1 MKINRLTSD
10 FRPSLGEMFFLDT
23 NVWLYLYYP
32 HFSKNDQRL
41 ADLYSAFF
49 AKVAAEPIQTN
60 LVQMSE
66 LINSVIRAEFRIYQ
80 EGGKTISFKQYRE
93 TGHGKNAMAQAHT
106 ITSNILKSATLRSG
120 IFTPDELKVMVL
132 KCDKADFNDI
142 YFAHYCMKQKLTL
155 VTNDFDFNACDED
168 IVVLTA
174 NKRYFRD

>member
-1 MKINRLTSD
+1 MKINRLESD

-49 AKVAAEPIQTN
+49 AKVASEPIQTN

-66 LINSVIRAEFRIYQ
+66 LINAVIRAEYKVYQ
-80 EGGKTISFKQYRE
+80 AQGNRISFKEYRE
-93 TGHGKNAMAQAHT
+93 CDHGKNALGQAHT
-106 ITSNILKSATLRSG
+106 IVSNILKSATLRSG
-120 IFTPDELKVMVL
+120 VFTPDELKAMVM

-142 YFAHYCMKQKLTL
+142 YFAHYCLRQKLTL
-155 VTNDFDFNACDED
+155 VTHDFDFNASDES
-168 IVVLTA
+168 IVVLSG
-174 NKRYFRD
+174 NSRYFR